1 MVNEELIEL
10 RNKLIL
16 GVSVALV
23 ITVPFLFFFI
33 TRYSNIKS
41 NVYKAYRA
49 EKTFVIYVTD
59 SSCDKCSM
67 VKNKLKNLD
76 VEYIEYDLSKARDKD
91 LVIKKIGVKE
101 STLIAPSLVYVK
113 KGVSMI
119 NLLNISNSS
128 FKSIS

>member
-101 STLIAPSLVYVK
+101 STLIAPSIVYVN
-113 KGVSMI
+113 KGVSI
-119 NLLNISNSS
+119 ISYMDTV
-128 FKSIS
+128 

>member
-1 MVNEELIEL
+1 MANEELIEL

-41 NVYKAYRA
+41 KVYKAYRA

-76 VEYIEYDLSKARDKD
+76 VEYIEGISGRN
-91 LVIKKIGVKE
+91 IFMMKIFRSHRFLFITVF
-101 STLIAPSLVYVK
+101 
-113 KGVSMI
+113 
-119 NLLNISNSS
+119 S
-128 FKSIS
+128 FYFIFS

>member
-41 NVYKAYRA
+41 NVYKAYRT

-76 VEYIEYDLSKARDKD
+76 VEYIEYDLSKSK
-91 LVIKKIGVKE
+91 LFP
-101 STLIAPSLVYVK
+101 SFHQNIAW
-113 KGVSMI
+113 KGQDRLRRTKSFQLRKSRM
-119 NLLNISNSS
+119 LDRKLRLKQRNSP
-128 FKSIS
+128 